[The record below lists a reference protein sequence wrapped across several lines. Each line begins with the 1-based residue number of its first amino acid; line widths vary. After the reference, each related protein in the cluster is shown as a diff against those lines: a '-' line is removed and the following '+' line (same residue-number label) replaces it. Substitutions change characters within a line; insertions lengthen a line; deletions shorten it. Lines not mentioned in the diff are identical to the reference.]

1 MISCS
6 FLCGGFTHKN
16 IQKLVM
22 IHSTSTPFDFSE
34 ITLTKPTAVHGS
46 FFSKIQKNSEPL
58 YLYSPKCHTSGIIAS
73 GSKQYA
79 DLTFTQE
86 DTFVQWMDALEER
99 LQALLFEN
107 RHTWFVTDSIE
118 LDDIQHAFM
127 PTLKFK
133 HGQYTLR
140 GNIIVRKHPWEE
152 SLQVFDERESPLPPT
167 SVKDAKV
174 VSILDIHG
182 LKFNDK
188 SFQVVVYLR
197 QMVVLTPSI
206 FSECKIKIK
215 EVPIDISD
223 SLLSI
228 KEVPNLE

>member
-1 MISCS
+1 
-6 FLCGGFTHKN
+6 
-16 IQKLVM
+16 M
-22 IHSTSTPFDFSE
+22 IHYTSEPFDFNE
-34 ITLTKPTAVHGS
+34 ITLTKPIALQGGS
-46 FFSKIQKNSEPL
+46 FFSKIQKKTEPL
-58 YLYSPKCHTSGIIAS
+58 YIYSPKCHTSGIVAS

-79 DLTFTQE
+79 DLMFTKE
-86 DTFVQWMDALEER
+86 DAFVQWTDALEER
-99 LQALLFEN
+99 LQALIFEN

-133 HGQYTLR
+133 QSQYTLR
-140 GNIIVRKHPWEE
+140 GNILIRKHPWEE
-152 SLQVFDERESPLPPT
+152 SLQVFDERETPLPHT
-167 SVKDAKV
+167 SVKDTKA

-197 QMVVLTPSI
+197 QMVVLTPSL

-215 EVPIDISD
+215 EEFPIDISD
-223 SLLSI
+223 SILSI
-228 KEVPNLE
+228 KDVPNPE

>member
-1 MISCS
+1 
-6 FLCGGFTHKN
+6 
-16 IQKLVM
+16 M
-22 IHSTSTPFDFSE
+22 IHSASTPFDFNE
-34 ITLTKPTAVHGS
+34 IALAKPIALQGS
-46 FFSKIQKNSEPL
+46 FFSKIQKKSDPL
-58 YLYSPKCHTSGIIAS
+58 YLYSPKCHTSGIMTS
-73 GSKQYA
+73 GAKQYA
-79 DLTFTQE
+79 DLTFTRE
-86 DTFVQWMDALEER
+86 DAFVRWTEALEER

-140 GNIIVRKHPWEE
+140 GNILIQKHPWEE
-152 SLQVFDERESPLPPT
+152 SLQVFDERESPLPAT
-167 SVKDAKV
+167 SVKDANV

-188 SFQVVVYLR
+188 SFQIVVYLR

-223 SLLSI
+223 SILSI
-228 KEVPNLE
+228 KEVPNPE

>member
-1 MISCS
+1 
-6 FLCGGFTHKN
+6 
-16 IQKLVM
+16 M
-22 IHSTSTPFDFSE
+22 IHYTSDPFDFNE
-34 ITLTKPTAVHGS
+34 ISLTKPVALQGGS
-46 FFSKIQKNSEPL
+46 FFSKIQKKTEPL
-58 YLYSPKCHTSGIIAS
+58 YIYSPKCHTSGIIAS

-79 DLTFTQE
+79 DLVFTKE
-86 DTFVQWMDALEER
+86 DTFVQWTDALEER
-99 LQALLFEN
+99 LQALIFEN

-133 HGQYTLR
+133 QSQYTLR
-140 GNIIVRKHPWEE
+140 GNILIRKHPWEE
-152 SLQVFDERESPLPPT
+152 SLQVFNEREIPLPHT
-167 SVKDAKV
+167 SVKDTNV
-174 VSILDIHG
+174 VSILDMHG

-197 QMVVLTPSI
+197 QMVVLTPSL

-215 EVPIDISD
+215 EEFPIDISD

>member
-1 MISCS
+1 
-6 FLCGGFTHKN
+6 
-16 IQKLVM
+16 M
-22 IHSTSTPFDFSE
+22 IHYTSDPFDFNE
-34 ITLTKPTAVHGS
+34 ISLTKPVALQGGS
-46 FFSKIQKNSEPL
+46 FFSKIQKKTEPL
-58 YLYSPKCHTSGIIAS
+58 YIYSPKCHTSGIIAS
-73 GSKQYA
+73 GSKQHA
-79 DLTFTQE
+79 DLVFTKE
-86 DTFVQWMDALEER
+86 DTFVQWTDALEER
-99 LQALLFEN
+99 LQALIFEN

-133 HGQYTLR
+133 QSQYTLR
-140 GNIIVRKHPWEE
+140 GNILIRKHPWEE
-152 SLQVFDERESPLPPT
+152 SLQVFNEREIPLPHT
-167 SVKDAKV
+167 SVKDTNV
-174 VSILDIHG
+174 VSILDMHG

-197 QMVVLTPSI
+197 QMVVLTPSL

-215 EVPIDISD
+215 EEFPIDISD